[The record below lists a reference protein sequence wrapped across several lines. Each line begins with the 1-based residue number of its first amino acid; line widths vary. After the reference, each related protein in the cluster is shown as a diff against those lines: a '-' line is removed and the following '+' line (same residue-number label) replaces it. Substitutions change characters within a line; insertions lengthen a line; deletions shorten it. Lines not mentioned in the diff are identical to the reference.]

1 MSVFFKYFTFKMI
14 VHMPFWLC
22 WTILFRFFFFSFC
35 FAFTGTV
42 EVFFYFSPILIAS
55 SKQLGWIPMHQQN
68 CLWRST
74 YTLHKDSGI
83 WKIFPAQMSISN
95 STHWFHVQCLPHSK
109 GVIALSL
116 FKNNPITSLRKL
128 MAAWLFIEV
137 WMPMLSQLLPIYSLI
152 YYNQNKWLFFF
163 VHLLYRRYGNGAL
176 KSFCDSYFFKGT
188 KLLLFLLLLQ
198 KSNKKINISFLTT
211 NSETEQICK
220 RLQGMYALKWPTQFF
235 PGLTF
240 FK

>member
-35 FAFTGTV
+35 FAFTGTA

-152 YYNQNKWLFFF
+152 YYNQNKWLFF
-163 VHLLYRRYGNGAL
+163 LYTCFIEDTEMVPWNLSVIRISL
-176 KSFCDSYFFKGT
+176 KVPSYFFFSCYFRKVT
-188 KLLLFLLLLQ
+188 RKLISAFLQLTAKQ
-198 KSNKKINISFLTT
+198 NKSAKDCKECMHWNGLHNSF
-211 NSETEQICK
+211 QD
-220 RLQGMYALKWPTQFF
+220 
-235 PGLTF
+235 
-240 FK
+240 